1 MSADTGER
9 RCQGITRSGQP
20 CRRYAATGSTYCH
33 AHQPSASPPFP
44 APRSAAVPVT
54 NDSPPPAADPLQ
66 QQLKRLRQYV
76 AQLSGLSERLQT
88 LRPGFRPPALAQHP
102 LAERLRQ
109 VLDHLLPASDSDSI
123 LGQLRGAISEEGLDK
138 EALQG
143 IWYML
148 NYSLQYQA
156 GMVKRR
162 FTGEYETDPWG
173 LDWEF
178 LDAVRPFLSFM
189 YSAYW
194 RVETSGL
201 AHVPDYGRG
210 LLVSNHSGQIPFDA
224 AMIEAA
230 ILTEHPTQRLVRALY
245 ADWFATL
252 PFVSILFDKTGQAL
266 AHEENVTRLLHQ
278 NELVAVFPEGFK
290 GGGKLFKDRYKLARF
305 GRGGFVRAALQ
316 TQAPI
321 IPVSVVGAEET
332 YISLHKSK
340 TLARLTG
347 FPYFPIS
354 PTFPWLGLLGALP
367 LPTKWYIDFGEP
379 LTLSEY
385 APAAADDVVL
395 VTQMSQ
401 QVRRQVQQMIYH
413 RLAHRDHL
421 FK

>member
-1 MSADTGER
+1 MSADIGKR
-9 RCQGITRSGQP
+9 RCQGTTRSGQP
-20 CRRYAATGSTYCH
+20 CRRYAAAGSAYCH
-33 AHQPSASPPFP
+33 AHWPPASPSP
-44 APRSAAVPVT
+44 AAPPPVVVPVT
-54 NDSPPPAADPLQ
+54 NNDTAAAGDAWQ
-66 QQLKRLRQYV
+66 QQLRRLRQYV
-76 AQLSGLSERLQT
+76 TQLNSLAERLQK
-88 LRPGFRPPALAQHP
+88 LRPGFRPPALAHNP
-102 LAERLRQ
+102 LAERLRHG
-109 VLDHLLPASDSDSI
+109 LDRILPASDSDSI

-156 GMVKRR
+156 SVVKRR
-162 FTGEYETDPWG
+162 FTGEYETDLWG

-189 YSAYW
+189 YSVYW

-201 AHVPDYGRG
+201 EHVPDYGRG

-230 ILTEHPTQRLVRALY
+230 ILTEHPSQRLVRALY

-266 AHEENVTRLLHQ
+266 AHEENVVRLLEQ
-278 NELVAVFPEGFK
+278 DELVAVFPEGFK
-290 GGGKLFKDRYKLARF
+290 GGGKLYRERYKLARF

-379 LTLSEY
+379 LPLSEY
-385 APAAADDVVL
+385 APAAAEDVVL

-401 QVRRQVQQMIYH
+401 QVRHKVQQMVYH
-413 RLAHRDHL
+413 RLAHRDSI